1 MVRMDQNSHRKNML
15 KSFKGI
21 IRKNSLYIREISKLS
36 KQKITQVSKKDGQ
49 LTNCDKE
56 TADVLCET
64 FKQVLVVENT
74 DDPKI
79 IFWGKELD
87 VSETLI
93 IISFSQQI
101 VENKLSS
108 LDENKSAGP
117 DGFYP
122 LVLKRCAN
130 ELSLPLSIIFQ
141 KSYDTGCLP
150 EHWKLANITPIFE
163 KR

>member
-1 MVRMDQNSHRKNML
+1 MVRMDQHSHRKDML
-15 KSFKGI
+15 KSFKGNPKKFFGYM
-21 IRKNSLYIREISKLS
+21 RNLQTVKT
-36 KQKITQVSKKDGQ
+36 KITQVLKEDGQ

-64 FKQVLVVENT
+64 FKQVFVVENT
-74 DDPKI
+74 DDPKL
-79 IFWGKELD
+79 IFRGKELD
-87 VSETLI
+87 VSEKLI
-93 IISFSQQI
+93 NISFSQQI

-117 DGFYP
+117 DGFHP

-141 KSYDTGCLP
+141 KKIVRHRLP
-150 EHWKLANITPIFE
+150 ARGLEIS
-163 KR
+163 